1 METNNKP
8 KRLISSMLFSI
19 QISRGQVSLCISF
32 ALYCGILIQIL
43 MIWKFLKQNI
53 LFPKGLN

>member
-19 QISRGQVSLCISF
+19 QISRGQDSLCISF
-32 ALYCGILIQIL
+32 ALYCGIQIL

>member
-8 KRLISSMLFSI
+8 KRLIGSMLFSI
-19 QISRGQVSLCISF
+19 QISRGQDSLCISF
-32 ALYCGILIQIL
+32 ALYCGIQIL
-43 MIWKFLKQNI
+43 MIWKFLNQNI